1 MLTLHICLM
10 RTALHLFQ
18 QPNNIQNMKRIIIIS
33 GIVLLTVNILFG
45 LILSFFDN
53 FNACVSSAVII
64 VTTLLLLLTNAIC
77 LKNGYKVSLFC
88 LFSVLG
94 IVEYALSLFAP
105 NKFADNLWL
114 IIVIVLIA
122 IETILLLMTNTISKR
137 I

>member
-1 MLTLHICLM
+1 M

>member
-1 MLTLHICLM
+1 
-10 RTALHLFQ
+10 
-18 QPNNIQNMKRIIIIS
+18 MKRIIIIS